1 MKHRILIAEEQNL
14 LRQGLRAMIGA
25 LPDFDVV
32 GEARDGKA
40 TLDGVL
46 QLRPDLVLLD
56 LSLPIVS
63 GIEVTTQIKRRLPQ
77 TRVVALTGLDAD
89 GHVRETLR
97 AGADGYLLKTASYE
111 ELLIA
116 LRSVMVGKRFLSPD
130 LSAHVVDSFVH
141 NTPGKPRPS
150 PWDKLT
156 PRERS
161 VLKLVAEGHTNR
173 AAAAFLHVSP
183 KTVEKHRASL
193 MRKLGLRNVSELTLA
208 ALECGLIERPGTVSR
223 LLGPIQNGADSHA
236 AEVSTPFEPRRNG
249 AAAETESTALP
260 AT

>member
-40 TLDGVL
+40 ALEAAIN
-46 QLRPDLVLLD
+46 LRPDLVLLD
-56 LSLPIVS
+56 LALPIMS

-77 TRVVALTGLDAD
+77 VRVVALTGLEAD

-97 AGADGYLLKTASYE
+97 AGADGYVLKTTSYD
-111 ELLIA
+111 ELVAA
-116 LRSVMVGKRFLSPD
+116 LRSVVNGKRFLSPD
-130 LSAHVVDSFVH
+130 LSAHVVDTFVQ
-141 NTPGKPRPS
+141 NSPAKTRPS

-173 AAAAFLHVSP
+173 AAAEYLHVSP

-208 ALECGLIERPGTVSR
+208 ALECGMIERPGTVSR
-223 LLGPIQNGADSHA
+223 LLGPA
-236 AEVSTPFEPRRNG
+236 ARPAAGREEPAETRTGG
-249 AAAETESTALP
+249 AALAEPSVVVS
-260 AT
+260 